1 MTPRE
6 AAISLL
12 EDAANSQGGGL
23 LTRRQHHESIM
34 SHLQREEQLH
44 KAALDWAKS
53 MPASILLEST
63 TVDHDGDCNL
73 LNGAG
78 HAGCNCTAMERQKL
92 RTRVTELESER
103 DDFKR
108 ALDDLGVT
116 PGEARNGAARS
127 RERVARMAE
136 LEDAN
141 KRMHGMIMSIRDH
154 VGAYNTPTDPA
165 DIDIIKCVTD
175 KYDKL
180 QESVEDLESENENL
194 QIEHDVMFARIRD
207 NNSQYTP
214 EEVSRLIDSE
224 ILVHRIAEQANVV
237 AVQAQAV
244 QGAHTQ
250 LKEAAVVIDRQMDR
264 IAELETNIQK
274 YELRCETAEKTI
286 RWNRSTDWGNDS
298 ANYYRDLFE
307 KEFEISKKHLDKI
320 RALEQYIKER
330 SSPLFVVSPVELSE
344 EDMVRL
350 KAAMNT
356 QMPIEIVPLGMTIH
370 GMTQLVCGELPE
382 NYQIHIHMENGYG
395 EAILYFPTQEPP
407 YDGSLDGST
416 LADANI
422 EKQIVELVKL
432 AKGEP
437 SEYDPEQP

>member
-1 MTPRE
+1 
-6 AAISLL
+6 
-12 EDAANSQGGGL
+12 
-23 LTRRQHHESIM
+23 
-34 SHLQREEQLH
+34 
-44 KAALDWAKS
+44 
-53 MPASILLEST
+53 MPASVTIYGKPPTKALQEFIDSLHAAGGNGTGDAQWENITRLWSKLFIEPVMAYHANKPLNI

-73 LNGAG
+73 LNGADG
-78 HAGCNCTAMERQKL
+78 AGCNCTARERQKMQD
-92 RTRVTELESER
+92 RITELEAER
-103 DDFKR
+103 NDFKR

-141 KRMHGMIMSIRDH
+141 KRMHDMIMSIRDH

-180 QESVEDLESENENL
+180 QESVEDLESGNENL

-224 ILVHRIAEQANVV
+224 ILVHRNSNLEHANE
-237 AVQAQAV
+237 
-244 QGAHTQ
+244 
-250 LKEAAVVIDRQMDR
+250 LKKDR
-264 IAELETNIQK
+264 IVELEEQLSK
-274 YELRCETAEKTI
+274 YTEADRNK
-286 RWNRSTDWGNDS
+286 TDWCPVCKQGWDCHKEDQAS
-298 ANYYRDLFE
+298 RIRVGELE
-307 KEFEISKKHLDKI
+307 K
-320 RALEQYIKER
+320 YIKER
-330 SSPLFVVSPVELSE
+330 SSPILVVSPVELSK
-344 EDMVRL
+344 EDMDRL
-350 KAAMNT
+350 KIAMNT
-356 QMPIEIVPLGMTIH
+356 RMPIEIVPLGMTLH
-370 GMTQLVCGELPE
+370 DMTQLACGELPE
-382 NYQIHIHMENGYG
+382 GYQIHIHMENGYG
-395 EAILYFPTQEPP
+395 EATLYFPTQEPP

-422 EKQIVELVKL
+422 EKQVVELVKL